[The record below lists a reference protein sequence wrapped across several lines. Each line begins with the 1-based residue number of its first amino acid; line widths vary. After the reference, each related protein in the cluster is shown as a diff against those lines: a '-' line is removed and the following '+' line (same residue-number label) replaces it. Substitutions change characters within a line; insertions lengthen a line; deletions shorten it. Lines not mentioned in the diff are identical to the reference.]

1 MDQMILLDITIQL
14 YSSNYGETFFN
25 NSFCAF
31 SSIIHKNDPKRGI
44 YERFIRP
51 TCYEMFCSDRSVTIR
66 INKQNIVCP
75 RNGGYINIGGNYT
88 GYLLCPDYNLIC
100 TQTDQTAPCN
110 NMFDCVDKHITMKE
124 DYIYDYTPSNVT
136 VQIIEIN
143 ETGVLFDKGYE
154 ESENGRCPKN

>member
-1 MDQMILLDITIQL
+1 
-14 YSSNYGETFFN
+14 
-25 NSFCAF
+25 
-31 SSIIHKNDPKRGI
+31 
-44 YERFIRP
+44 
-51 TCYEMFCSDRSVTIR
+51 MFCSDRSVTIR
-66 INKQNIVCP
+66 INKQNIVYP